1 MITGGGNIAVERVEA
16 GVEAESAGGRIEFG
30 EVTGGIHAGT
40 RGGGVRVARVSGP
53 MQLDV
58 RDGGIVLAGVE
69 APLHAS
75 SATGGITASFSQRFG
90 GAADAGEWFG
100 VIGGARRYCGLPAP
114 ADRDDDRRGDRA

>member
-1 MITGGGNIAVERVEA
+1 M
-16 GVEAESAGGRIEFG
+16 EAESAGGRIEFG

-53 MQLDV
+53 MELDV

-90 GAADAGEWFG
+90 GAADAGNGSELSAG
-100 VIGGARRYCGLPAP
+100 
-114 ADRDDDRRGDRA
+114 RGDIVVYLPGRSG